1 MAQTDAP
8 PAETPQ
14 APEAQPPQIDDA
26 PASQRSTGG
35 VRPQDARPGD
45 TPLTRESAQDL
56 MRKAYRRTRR
66 LDGEAKAPAGTG
78 ERAGATPSAPAAKAE
93 APVDKPRD
101 EAVQEGQTPA
111 PKADAPADAT
121 ARGRDPSTGRFQKA
135 PAEARRPAPEPPSS
149 APQAEAEAAAPPAA
163 QPAQAEE
170 APPAEDFRSER
181 WQAAFADDPGL
192 RRRVARISADP
203 NLAPGRKAEML
214 AEKLSES
221 IDGVRQERERDRQ
234 IDEFRRRD
242 PQGYVRW
249 QQQQEAQA
257 EEQRQ
262 LELRITRMIAD
273 AYGVDATDPD
283 FLDAGPQDGDDGAE
297 AGLRRFVAFTS
308 QKSPVLKQ
316 LVEQAVADGTKAV
329 TERYEARIK
338 ALEER
343 HKEAL
348 EVAVERA
355 RGQARSPYGASR
367 RAAPRAN
374 GTGQRPV
381 GEDDGIAV
389 AQKAPDVATVRGL
402 IGLGYQRRE

>member
-14 APEAQPPQIDDA
+14 APEAQPPQVEEA

-35 VRPQDARPGD
+35 MRPQDARPGD

-56 MRKAYRRTRR
+56 MRQAYRRTRR

-78 ERAGATPSAPAAKAE
+78 ERAGAQKAE
-93 APVDKPRD
+93 PKAQVDKPGD
-101 EAVQEGQTPA
+101 GAVESAQTTA

-135 PAEARRPAPEPPSS
+135 PAEARRPADEPPSS
-149 APQAEAEAAAPPAA
+149 ATPAEPEAAAPPAA
-163 QPAQAEE
+163 RAEE
-170 APPAEDFRSER
+170 APPAEDFKTER

-214 AEKLSES
+214 AEKLTES
-221 IDGVRQERERDRQ
+221 LDGVRQERERDRQ

-242 PQGYVRW
+242 PTGYVRW

-316 LVEQAVADGTKAV
+316 LVEEAVASGTRAV

-355 RGQARSPYGASR
+355 RGQARSPYGAQR
-367 RAAPRAN
+367 RAAPRSN

-381 GEDDGIAV
+381 GEDEGLAV
-389 AQKAPDVATVRGL
+389 AQRAPDVATVRGL